1 MRMVLMAIF
10 FALTSGLTAAHAERL
25 DAPAGR
31 VILEVKGNTDN
42 RNTPDAAR
50 FDLAMLDAMPQKEI
64 KTVTPWTDGL
74 TVFTGVSLSYL
85 LDAVGAADDAETI
98 SAVALNDYKVEIPVS
113 DARLQGVIIAS
124 RMNGETMSV
133 REKGPLW
140 VIYPISDKP
149 EIDSQETYSKMIWQ
163 LKRLEV
169 N

>member
-1 MRMVLMAIF
+1 MRMVLMAFIV
-10 FALTSGLTAAHAERL
+10 ALTSGFTAAHAERL

-31 VILEVKGNTDN
+31 VILEVTGNANN
-42 RNTPDAAR
+42 RNGPDAAR
-50 FDLAMLDAMPQKEI
+50 FDLAMLDAMPQEEI
-64 KTVTPWTDGL
+64 RTMTPWTDGL

-85 LDAVGAADDAETI
+85 LDAVGAADDADTI

-113 DARLQGVIIAS
+113 DALQHGVIIAS

-140 VIYPISDKP
+140 IIYPLSDKP

-169 N
+169 D